1 LIPNA
6 CSAKASLLDRL
17 RQLSIL
23 RWRIGTWWI
32 ADRDRAQR
40 EEEPVW
46 ELRASMSERAHG
58 DNGAAANDRPVED
71 GCSHGDVCSRTD
83 GAAEQRRVRADKH
96 VVADHTR

>member
-1 LIPNA
+1 
-6 CSAKASLLDRL
+6 
-17 RQLSIL
+17 
-23 RWRIGTWWI
+23 
-32 ADRDRAQR
+32 
-40 EEEPVW
+40 
-46 ELRASMSERAHG
+46 MSERAHG